1 MTKVVLIETH
11 PLMRLGLHQMLG
23 TLPGNW
29 DIVAMDTYAVKEFSY
44 LECPIDLVIF
54 GFPADFN
61 QGWEA
66 LSLTAKLLRP
76 ERILLLCDPSAPW
89 QPPPGEGIANV
100 YGCITKTA
108 PIEVLEAAIRL
119 GLAGGE
125 CFPNQGVAALSHM
138 PASAA
143 ALGTAAPAHESIEAN
158 TVNGSLH
165 GAINASAS
173 HIRVT
178 LASEL
183 GQQDSHQQ
191 EIATVAASSTTNAN
205 AAMDITEGAQLLNV
219 TPRQYEVLMLLAKG
233 YPIKTVSR
241 MLNISTAT
249 AKAHAST
256 LYQRLRVNSKGEAVY
271 AARQRGARFD

>member
-1 MTKVVLIETH
+1 MTKVVLVESH

-23 TLPGNW
+23 ALSGNW
-29 DIVAMDTYAVKEFSY
+29 DIVAMDTCAVKEFAY
-44 LECPIDLVIF
+44 LECPIELVIF
-54 GFPADFN
+54 GFPSDID
-61 QGWEA
+61 QGWKA
-66 LSLTAKLLRP
+66 LANTAQLLRP
-76 ERILLLCDPSAPW
+76 ERILLLTDATSPW
-89 QPPPGEGIANV
+89 RPPTDESIANI

-108 PIEVLEAAIRL
+108 PIEVLEAAIKL

-125 CFPNQGVAALSHM
+125 CFPNQGTS
-138 PASAA
+138 
-143 ALGTAAPAHESIEAN
+143 TAAHIPSLSQTVSGHAN
-158 TVNGSLH
+158 AVPG
-165 GAINASAS
+165 IASS

-183 GQQDSHQQ
+183 NEAEARQ
-191 EIATVAASSTTNAN
+191 ESATMEAAPATTENTG
-205 AAMDITEGAQLLNV
+205 AMDIAEGAQLLNV
-219 TPRQYEVLMLLAKG
+219 TPRQYEVLTLLAKG

-241 MLNISTAT
+241 LLNISTAT

>member
-1 MTKVVLIETH
+1 MTKVVLVETH

-23 TLPGNW
+23 ALPGSW
-29 DIVAMDTYAVKEFSY
+29 DIVALDTYAVKEFAH
-44 LECPIDLVIF
+44 LECPVDLVIF
-54 GFPADFN
+54 GFPANLDE
-61 QGWEA
+61 GWEA
-66 LSLTAKLLRP
+66 LAQTARLLQP
-76 ERILLLCDPSAPW
+76 QRILLLCDPSAPW
-89 QPPPGEGIANV
+89 QPPPGEGVPNV

-125 CFPNQGVAALSHM
+125 CFPNQGMTVVSHASVSSLPARLNGSM
-138 PASAA
+138 MDGTGAGYRPVASA
-143 ALGTAAPAHESIEAN
+143 EAR
-158 TVNGSLH
+158 
-165 GAINASAS
+165 IQ
-173 HIRVT
+173 VT
-178 LASEL
+178 LAPEL
-183 GQQDSHQQ
+183 ADDD
-191 EIATVAASSTTNAN
+191 AAADAVAAASLPIAN
-205 AAMDITEGAQLLNV
+205 GGMAMNVTEGAQLLNV
-219 TPRQYEVLMLLAKG
+219 TPRQYEVLTLLAKG

>member
-1 MTKVVLIETH
+1 MTKVVLVETH
-11 PLMRLGLHQMLG
+11 PLMRLGLHQMLSA
-23 TLPGNW
+23 LPGNW
-29 DIVAMDTYAVKEFSY
+29 DIVAMDTYAVKEFAY
-44 LECPIDLVIF
+44 LECPVDLMIF
-54 GFPADFN
+54 GFPTDST

-66 LSLTAKLLRP
+66 LSQAARILRP
-76 ERILLLCDPSAPW
+76 ERILLLSDPSAPW
-89 QPPPGEGIANV
+89 QQPAGDPVPNV

-125 CFPNQGVAALSHM
+125 CFPNQDA
-138 PASAA
+138 PAEQLPVSVSAA
-143 ALGTAAPAHESIEAN
+143 TGTSSSSSLNAAGPIRVPSPAAHHASQSTAAAPA
-158 TVNGSLH
+158 
-165 GAINASAS
+165 
-173 HIRVT
+173 
-178 LASEL
+178 
-183 GQQDSHQQ
+183 
-191 EIATVAASSTTNAN
+191 STAPRG
-205 AAMDITEGAQLLNV
+205 AMDVAEGAQLLNV
-219 TPRQYEVLMLLAKG
+219 TPRQYEVLTLLAKG